1 MHRSNDFLLMFVR
14 VLGYNFFNFSQITE
28 LVTCFYFCLFYC
40 SCSVACFKKHKE
52 SLCQK
57 SETPVKQATATN
69 ELTPPPTNLPDK
81 EIKSNVEV
89 NLRSREVIEV
99 EEERWIVSKEQ
110 FSSLAECKEL
120 RDALK
125 SEELKKLILRID
137 SSEEPEQELDKAM
150 GGQFFHEFTEKIL
163 DIFSQKD
170 G

>member
-1 MHRSNDFLLMFVR
+1 MGRNCEVCKEVQFK
-14 VLGYNFFNFSQITE
+14 YK
-28 LVTCFYFCLFYC
+28 CPACLAPY
-40 SCSVACFKKHKE
+40 CSVACFKKHKE

-69 ELTPPPTNLPDK
+69 ELTPPPTNLLEK

-89 NLRSREVIEV
+89 NLHSREVIEV